1 MTMQKQLNKLRPWTK
16 HKWLLAVWC
25 MLCVN
30 LAVYATTMPTYQPNA
45 WGNTAPEYQ
54 FRSTSAYQPALGSS
68 TYSSSVST
76 PYASAPYR
84 PGNIRRDGFGD
95 PEDETDL
102 GVGEIA
108 NPAPVGSPL
117 ALLLFALIYG
127 LYAHFGTQCKQRPEK
142 LKNQEE

>member
-1 MTMQKQLNKLRPWTK
+1 MNKLK
-16 HKWLLAVWC
+16 HWNRYIWLIAAWC
-25 MLCVN
+25 MLWGYSCP
-30 LAVYATTMPTYQPNA
+30 AASAETPMPGTGN
-45 WGNTAPEYQ
+45 WGVAPAYQ
-54 FRSTSAYQPALGSS
+54 FHTTSIYRYDAPA
-68 TYSSSVST
+68 TFT
-76 PYASAPYR
+76 PIADDNAAKYAPR
-84 PGNIRRDGFGD
+84 IGNIRRDGFGD

-127 LYAHFGTQCKQRPEK
+127 LYAHFGTQRKPRPEK